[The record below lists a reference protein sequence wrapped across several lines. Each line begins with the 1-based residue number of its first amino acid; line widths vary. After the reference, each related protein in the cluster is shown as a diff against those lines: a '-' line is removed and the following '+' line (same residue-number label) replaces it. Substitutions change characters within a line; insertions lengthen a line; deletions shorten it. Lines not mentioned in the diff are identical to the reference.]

1 MTNTE
6 NTPLIGIDLGTTNS
20 LIAVWEDGKAKLIP
34 NVLDEYLTPSV
45 VSVDEDGQILIG
57 QAAKSRLIT
66 HPDRTF
72 AAFKRFMGSK
82 KTFKVNDFNF
92 TPPELA
98 ALILKSLKKDAE
110 TYLKQDI
117 KDVVISVPAYFSNEQ
132 RNETRFAAELAGL
145 NAVRLINEPTA
156 AALAYGLDH
165 DEDEETVIV
174 FDLGGGTFDVTL
186 LDIEMPLIEIHA
198 STGDNYLGGED
209 FTAAIMQYA
218 LKEWAIKL
226 SDLTPQERSKL
237 YSTAEA
243 FKCQY
248 SIKHQN
254 LEWEWQDENYSLNIT
269 DDLLNK
275 IYQELLTRIR
285 QPLEKSL
292 RDAKKSASDIDK
304 IILVGGATKSGII
317 QQLVSKLF
325 KKLPFRHL
333 DPDTVVALGA
343 ATQAANRAR
352 DETIEEMILTDVC
365 PYTLGIAVHNPH
377 AHDLL
382 FQPIIERNTIIPTS
396 RLKPFSAMSIG
407 QKSINVSVYQGDR
420 PFVKDNIL
428 VDQFEVNLPKGDVIT
443 QFDIRFSYDIN
454 GLLEVD
460 VLFTDTNSNHNHAI
474 DRSPVGLTDE
484 QKRESQERLK
494 RLKIHPRETLANRT
508 LMARLDEAF
517 AKSSGQE
524 REMIYE
530 WIQRFLEAMNQQ
542 DDSQITKS
550 RKEINNLLDNLL

>member
-1 MTNTE
+1 MTNTT
-6 NTPLIGIDLGTTNS
+6 NAPLIGIDLGTTNS
-20 LIAVWEDGKAKLIP
+20 LIAVWQDGEAQLIP

-45 VSVDEDGQILIG
+45 VSVDDDGQILVG

-66 HPDRTF
+66 HPERTV
-72 AAFKRFMGSK
+72 AAFKRFMGSQK
-82 KTFKVNDFNF
+82 KFTIDDYRF
-92 TPPELA
+92 TPPELS
-98 ALILKSLKKDAE
+98 ALVLKSLKKDAE
-110 TYLKQDI
+110 TYLQQEI

-156 AALAYGLDH
+156 AAMAYGLNSD
-165 DEDEETVIV
+165 DEETVIV

-218 LKEWAIKL
+218 FRELKIAQDELTMQEL
-226 SDLTPQERSKL
+226 SKF
-237 YSTAEA
+237 YSATET

-248 SIKHQN
+248 SLKSQQLI
-254 LEWEWQDENYSLNIT
+254 WEWRDETYTLTIT
-269 DDLLNK
+269 EDLLSK
-275 IYQELLTRIR
+275 IYQELLVRIR

-292 RDAKKSASDIDK
+292 RDAKKSVSEVDK
-304 IILVGGATKSGII
+304 IILVGGATKSGVI
-317 QQLVSKLF
+317 QQLVAKLF

-343 ATQAANRAR
+343 ASQAANRAR
-352 DETIEEMILTDVC
+352 DETIEELILTDVC
-365 PYTLGIAVHNPH
+365 PYTLGIAVNNPN
-377 AHDLL
+377 ANDML

-396 RLKPFSAMSIG
+396 RVKPFSAMRAG
-407 QKSINVSVYQGDR
+407 QNIIQVEVYQGDR

-428 VDQFEVNLPKGDVIT
+428 VDQFEVKLPKSEMAA
-443 QFDIRFSYDIN
+443 QFEIRFSYDIN

-460 VLFTDTNSNHNHAI
+460 VLFMNADDNHTHTI
-474 DRSPVGLTDE
+474 DRSPVGLTE
-484 QKRESQERLK
+484 AEKKESHDRLQH
-494 RLKIHPRETLANRT
+494 LKIHPRETLANRT
-508 LMARLDEAF
+508 LMARLDEAY

-524 REMIYE
+524 REVIYD
-530 WIQRFLEAMNQQ
+530 WIQQFLEVLHLQEDQKISRA
-542 DDSQITKS
+542 
-550 RKEINNLLDNLL
+550 RKEINALLDNLQ

>member
-1 MTNTE
+1 MTNIE

-20 LIAVWEDGKAKLIP
+20 LIAVWQDGEAKLIP

-72 AAFKRFMGSK
+72 AAFKRFMGSQ

-92 TPPELA
+92 TPPELS

-110 TYLKQDI
+110 TYLQQDI

-186 LDIEMPLIEIHA
+186 LDIEMPIIEIHA

-218 LKEWAIKL
+218 LKEWSINKL
-226 SDLTPQERSKL
+226 DLTAQEHSKL
-237 YSTAEA
+237 YSTVES
-243 FKCQY
+243 FKCHY
-248 SIKHQN
+248 SIKQQN
-254 LEWEWQDENYSLNIT
+254 LEWEWQDETYSIVVT

-275 IYQELLTRIR
+275 IYQDLLTRIR

-292 RDAKKSASDIDK
+292 RDAKKSASDVDK

-352 DETIEEMILTDVC
+352 DESVEEMILTDVC
-365 PYTLGIAVHNPH
+365 PYTLGIAVHN
-377 AHDLL
+377 ANSNDLL
-382 FQPIIERNTIIPTS
+382 FQPIIERNTTIPTS

-407 QKSINVSVYQGDR
+407 QQLINVEVYQGDR

-428 VDQFEVNLPKGDVIT
+428 VDKFDVKLPKGEAIT
-443 QFDIRFSYDIN
+443 QFEIRFSYDIN

-460 VLFTDTNSNHNHAI
+460 VLFADQDANHNHTI

-484 QKRESQERLK
+484 QKAESRERLK
-494 RLKIHPRETLANRT
+494 HLKIHPRETLANRT
-508 LMARLDEAF
+508 LMAKLDEAY
-517 AKSSGQE
+517 AKSSGNE
-524 REMIYE
+524 REMIYD
-530 WIQRFLEAMNQQ
+530 WIQQFLEVLNLQ
-542 DDSQITKS
+542 DDQKITRT
-550 RKEINNLLDNLL
+550 RKELNGLLDNLQ

>member
-1 MTNTE
+1 MTNTK
-6 NTPLIGIDLGTTNS
+6 NSPLIGIDLGTTNS
-20 LIAVWEDGKAKLIP
+20 LIAVWEEGEAKLIP

-45 VSVDEDGQILIG
+45 VSVDDDGQILIG

-72 AAFKRFMGSK
+72 SAFKRFMGSQ

-92 TPPELA
+92 TPPELS

-145 NAVRLINEPTA
+145 NVVRLINEPTA

-165 DEDEETVIV
+165 DDEEETIIV

-186 LDIEMPLIEIHA
+186 LDIEIPLIEIHA

-209 FTAAIMQYA
+209 FTTAIMQYA
-218 LKEWAIKL
+218 LKEWGITPT
-226 SDLTPQERSKL
+226 DLTVQEQSKL
-237 YSTAEA
+237 YGAAEL
-243 FKCQY
+243 FKCNY
-248 SIKHQN
+248 SIKQHN
-254 LEWEWQDENYSLNIT
+254 LEWEWREKSYSLVIT
-269 DDLLNK
+269 EEFLNK
-275 IYQELLTRIR
+275 IYHDLLLRIR

-304 IILVGGATKSGII
+304 IILVGGATKSTII

-352 DETIEEMILTDVC
+352 DEAIEELILTDVS
-365 PYTLGIAVHNPH
+365 PYTLGIAVNNPSSN
-377 AHDLL
+377 DLL
-382 FQPIIERNTIIPTS
+382 FQPIIERNTVIPAS

-407 QKSINVSVYQGDR
+407 QKSINVEVYQGDR

-428 VDQFEVNLPKGDVIT
+428 IDKFDVKLPQNDAIVQFE
-443 QFDIRFSYDIN
+443 IRFSYDIN

-460 VLFTDTNSNHNHAI
+460 VLFNDEDANYNHMI
-474 DRSPVGLTDE
+474 DRSPIGLTVE
-484 QKRESQERLK
+484 QKAESHERL
-494 RLKIHPRETLANRT
+494 RHLKIHPRETLANRT

-517 AKSSGQE
+517 AKSSGFE

-530 WIQRFLEAMNQQ
+530 WIQKFLEVLNIQ
-542 DDSQITKS
+542 DDSKITKT
-550 RKEINNLLDNLL
+550 RKEINGLLDNLQ

>member
-1 MTNTE
+1 MTNIE

-20 LIAVWEDGKAKLIP
+20 LIAVWQDGEAKLIP

-72 AAFKRFMGSK
+72 AAFKRFMGSQ

-92 TPPELA
+92 TPPELS

-186 LDIEMPLIEIHA
+186 LDIEIPIIEIHA

-218 LKEWAIKL
+218 LKEWSINKL
-226 SDLTPQERSKL
+226 DLTAQEHSKL
-237 YSTAEA
+237 YSTVES
-243 FKCQY
+243 FKCHY
-248 SIKHQN
+248 SIKQQN
-254 LEWEWQDENYSLNIT
+254 LEWEWQDETYSLVVT

-275 IYQELLTRIR
+275 IYQDLLTRIR

-292 RDAKKSASDIDK
+292 RDAKKSASDVDK
-304 IILVGGATKSGII
+304 VILVGGATKSGII

-352 DETIEEMILTDVC
+352 DESVEEMILTDVC
-365 PYTLGIAVHNPH
+365 PYTLGIAVHN
-377 AHDLL
+377 ANSNDLL
-382 FQPIIERNTIIPTS
+382 FQPIIERNTTIPTS

-407 QKSINVSVYQGDR
+407 QQLINVEVYQGDR

-428 VDQFEVNLPKGDVIT
+428 VDKFDVKLPKGEAIT
-443 QFDIRFSYDIN
+443 QFEIRFSYDIN

-460 VLFTDTNSNHNHAI
+460 VLFADQDANHNHTI

-484 QKRESQERLK
+484 QKAESRERLK
-494 RLKIHPRETLANRT
+494 HLKIHPRETLANRT
-508 LMARLDEAF
+508 LMAKLDEAY
-517 AKSSGQE
+517 AKSSGNE
-524 REMIYE
+524 REMIYG
-530 WIQRFLEAMNQQ
+530 WIQQFLEVLNLQ
-542 DDSQITKS
+542 DDQKITRT
-550 RKEINNLLDNLL
+550 RKELNGLLDNLQ

>member
-1 MTNTE
+1 M
-6 NTPLIGIDLGTTNS
+6 
-20 LIAVWEDGKAKLIP
+20 
-34 NVLDEYLTPSV
+34 DEYLTPSV

-72 AAFKRFMGSK
+72 AAFKRFMGSRK
-82 KTFKVNDFNF
+82 KFKVNDFNF
-92 TPPELA
+92 TPPELS

-218 LKEWAIKL
+218 LKEWSINKL
-226 SDLTPQERSKL
+226 DLTTQEHSKF
-237 YSTAEA
+237 YSTVES
-243 FKCQY
+243 FKCHY
-248 SIKHQN
+248 SIKQQH
-254 LEWEWQDENYSLNIT
+254 LEWEWQDETYSLNIT

-292 RDAKKSASDIDK
+292 RDAKKSAADVDK
-304 IILVGGATKSGII
+304 IILVGGATKSSII
-317 QQLVSKLF
+317 QKLVSKLF

-333 DPDTVVALGA
+333 DPDTVVALGT

-352 DETIEEMILTDVC
+352 SESVEEMILTDVC
-365 PYTLGIAVHNPH
+365 PYTLGIAVHN
-377 AHDLL
+377 ANSNDLL

-407 QKSINVSVYQGDR
+407 QQLINVEVYQGDR

-428 VDQFEVNLPKGDVIT
+428 VDKFDVKLPKGEAIT
-443 QFDIRFSYDIN
+443 QFEIRFSYDIN

-460 VLFTDTNSNHNHAI
+460 VLFADQDANHNHTI

-484 QKRESQERLK
+484 QKAESRERLK
-494 RLKIHPRETLANRT
+494 HLKIHPRETLANRT
-508 LMARLDEAF
+508 LMAKLDEAY
-517 AKSSGQE
+517 AKSSGNE
-524 REMIYE
+524 REMIYG
-530 WIQRFLEAMNQQ
+530 WIQQFLEALNLQ
-542 DDSQITKS
+542 DDQKITRT
-550 RKEINNLLDNLL
+550 RKELNSLLDNLQ